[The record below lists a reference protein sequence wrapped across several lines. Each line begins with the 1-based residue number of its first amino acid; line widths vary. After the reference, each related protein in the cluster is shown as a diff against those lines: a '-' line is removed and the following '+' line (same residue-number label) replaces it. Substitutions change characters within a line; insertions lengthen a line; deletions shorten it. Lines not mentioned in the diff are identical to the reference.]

1 MYMTHYMELLST
13 TSNLLL
19 FMALPVVLAETAAIS
34 ELIILFS
41 KKSGGALIQLN
52 RLACFGGAIVFVFI
66 DFYMVKNVILPL
78 SSNNG
83 WYGLIDKIAVYFFI
97 LGGLTM
103 IALGIF
109 TIKSFARIYGDNVQ
123 KSMRIL
129 LLSAFLVTSH
139 IAMIAGMA
147 DPRIDPEYKALTE
160 TKDEYKAMSSAKNL
174 RLDTPED
181 GSYSAQQH
189 HLHSHH

>member
-34 ELIILFS
+34 ELMILFS
-41 KKSGGALIQLN
+41 KKSSGALILIN
-52 RLACFGGAIVFVFI
+52 RLACLGGAIVFVFI
-66 DFYMVKNVILPL
+66 DFYMMKNVVLPL

-109 TIKSFARIYGDNVQ
+109 TIKPFARIYGDKLQ
-123 KSMRIL
+123 KGVRIM
-129 LLSAFLVTSH
+129 LLSAFLVISH

-147 DPRIDPEYKALTE
+147 DPRLDPEYKALVE
-160 TKDEYKAMSSAKNL
+160 AKDEYKAMDRAKNL
-174 RLDTPED
+174 MFDTLK
-181 GSYSAQQH
+181 GGHYSAQH
-189 HLHSHH
+189 HQHSHH